1 MIVNMSCWF
10 FPVIIAGI
18 GATFDCFRYEPNLD
32 MCLLYDDSFTNYYGG
47 DADETTWIRAI
58 NNIFRW
64 TLVICAAVIIL
75 ITVKIFIQVRVF
87 HKRNNN
93 GGSTTEQQ
101 RKDDSLVDDPD
112 AVAADAQEKE
122 LIGQKLTAISVQC
135 LLYMLSYLISFIWFI
150 VLVFIPTTNNIN
162 VLYAFQLLTAIFY
175 PLLGVFNCIIYV
187 RPRVQMLQIMYPQDS
202 FIIVLRVAIS
212 KAGDPDEIE
221 VIRAKLYGR
230 EYSRPEKVLVKSSPD
245 DNDDPG
251 KLKYLPIP
259 SVVTFDLTVEVS
271 TRSLV
276 SALGEDDEKKS
287 SQIINNPQNH
297 ESSSC

>member
-1 MIVNMSCWF
+1 MVAVM
-10 FPVIIAGI
+10 
-18 GATFDCFRYEPNLD
+18 
-32 MCLLYDDSFTNYYGG
+32 LLHNDPETV
-47 DADETTWIRAI
+47 AD
-58 NNIFRW
+58 
-64 TLVICAAVIIL
+64 
-75 ITVKIFIQVRVF
+75 
-87 HKRNNN
+87 
-93 GGSTTEQQ
+93 G
-101 RKDDSLVDDPD
+101 
-112 AVAADAQEKE
+112 QEKQ
-122 LIGQKLTAISVQC
+122 LIEQKLTAVSAQS

-150 VLVFIPTTNNIN
+150 ILMFIPTTNNIN
-162 VLYAFQLLTAIFY
+162 VLYAFQLFTALFY

-276 SALGEDDEKKS
+276 SALGKDDEKKS